1 MSNKLSKE
9 QVLSIA
15 DKRNEGK
22 TDQEIADELNVSR
35 ATVTYWVKR
44 LREEGHE
51 IKRYGRGGRK
61 AMTLA

>member
-1 MSNKLSKE
+1 MNKLTKE
-9 QVLSIA
+9 QVLSIV

-22 TDQEIADELNVSR
+22 TDQEIADELEVSR

-51 IKRYGRGGRK
+51 IKRFARGGRK
-61 AMTLA
+61 AMEL